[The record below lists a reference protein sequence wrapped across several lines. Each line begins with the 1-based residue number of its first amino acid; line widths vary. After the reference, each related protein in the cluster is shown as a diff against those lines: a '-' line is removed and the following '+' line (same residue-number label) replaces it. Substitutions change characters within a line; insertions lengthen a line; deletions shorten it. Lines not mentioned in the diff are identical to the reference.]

1 MKKVFI
7 IAEAGINHNGS
18 YTLAKELIDIA
29 TKSGADAVKFQIYKT
44 ENYVS
49 INASQANYQKRNG
62 NPNESQF
69 HLIKKYELSYHD
81 HYRLSKYCKK
91 KGIIYLA
98 TAFDLES
105 LNFLVNKIR
114 VKYLKI
120 PSGEINNGL
129 LLLHNSYKK
138 KKIFLS
144 TGMATLKE
152 IEEALKVIAFGLLNK
167 KSISKQNFEKAFK
180 SKAGQI
186 LLKKYVTLLHCTS
199 SYPAKFK
206 DINLQAI
213 NTLSNTF
220 NLNVGY
226 SDHSRGIL
234 VPLLASNMG
243 ITVLEKHFTKSRKL
257 AGPDHKASLE
267 PRELVEMVNNIRSI
281 PLISGKA
288 KKFATKSEQN
298 VKKVARRSIV
308 ASKDI
313 KKGDI
318 FNAYNI
324 GVKRPEGGKSPMS
337 YWNILGKKSKKNY
350 NKDDFI

>member
-7 IAEAGINHNGS
+7 IAEAGVNHNGS
-18 YTLAKELIDIA
+18 YILAKELIDIA
-29 TKSGADAVKFQIYKT
+29 KKSGADAIKFQIYKT

-49 INASQANYQKRNG
+49 INASQATYQKRNG

-69 HLIKKYELSYHD
+69 HLIKKYELSYND
-81 HYRLSKYCKK
+81 HYRLSKYCKR

-105 LNFLVNKIR
+105 LHFLVNKIK

-144 TGMATLKE
+144 TGMATVKE
-152 IEEALKVIAFGLLNK
+152 IEDALKVIAFGLLGK
-167 KSISKQNFEKAFK
+167 KNISKRNFEKAYK
-180 SKAGQI
+180 SKAGQM

-213 NTLSNTF
+213 NTLSRTF
-220 NLNVGY
+220 KLNVGY
-226 SDHSRGIL
+226 SDHSSGIL

-267 PRELVEMVNNIRSI
+267 PWELVEMVKNIRSM
-281 PLISGKA
+281 PLIFGQA
-288 KKFATKSEQN
+288 KKFTTKSEQN

-308 ASKDI
+308 ALQVI
-313 KKGDI
+313 KKGEI
-318 FNAYNI
+318 FNVNNI

-337 YWNILGKKSKKNY
+337 YWDILGKKSKKNY
-350 NKDDFI
+350 NQDDFI